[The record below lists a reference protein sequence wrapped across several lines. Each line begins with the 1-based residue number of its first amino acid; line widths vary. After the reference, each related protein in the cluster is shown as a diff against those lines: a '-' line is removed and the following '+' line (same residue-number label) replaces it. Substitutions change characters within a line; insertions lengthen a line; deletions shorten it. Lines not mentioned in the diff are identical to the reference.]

1 MAEKIKREYINI
13 FNYAQNNIFLVGILG
28 LFGFPLYYYI
38 WQYIY
43 PQNYEN
49 LQLRLFCSAL
59 FLPWLFYH
67 KLPTNLAKIFP
78 IYFFFS
84 LFIAIPLFFTFMLF
98 ANNFSDI
105 WLMSYLAAIYL
116 AILLLYHWWL
126 IIIMF
131 SLAIAFNMIFYS
143 FDTIA
148 ISQFN
153 GFQSKYIP
161 VYLFA
166 IISSILCHKTEKR
179 SQFKIRNM
187 RSYSGSVAHE
197 MRNPLNAINLIAT
210 RIRNLIITNDNNI
223 KQNLDPKDI
232 EEINKNLNII
242 SGCTNKASEVIDI
255 ILSNLK
261 EKIKQQKLE
270 YFSISNLLLTTIN
283 QYGFKDDSQKQIIQ
297 LDIDDDFTVKVDEA
311 SFIYVIF
318 NLLKNSLYYT
328 NLRPNQYIK
337 ISLKKAVKN
346 NKYHQLIIEDNGPGI
361 PHDKIKYIFD
371 SFYSFNKKNGA
382 GLGLDFCKKTMIN
395 YGGDITCE
403 SQLNKFTKF
412 ILKFPKLSSEK
423 TSTLENKHITNIII
437 LQENKISQNSLNLK
451 KTLEELS
458 VSADF
463 LIKENTLISKLKSC
477 DNYSLILIDANIN
490 NINNIIKKVKNFN
503 KSLPLIIFNA
513 NKLDDYK
520 YVKIMPDEII
530 YQSNTQSYLIY
541 RTIAKWHM
549 INKIP
554 KDFNKLQNNN
564 SNQIKILLADDEDV
578 NRAMLAKILSGNGFK
593 IDEAKNGQEL
603 CDKFFTNNSYDII
616 ISDINMPKISGYEAI
631 KKIRNSFKD
640 IPIIAY
646 SGDNQKDKI
655 HKLLKLKIND
665 YFIKGNDINYLSNLI
680 KFWVIYKNDNA
691 IANYQS

>member
-28 LFGFPLYYYI
+28 FFGFPLYYYI

-59 FLPWLFYH
+59 FLPWLFYN

-84 LFIAIPLFFTFMLF
+84 LFIAVPLFFTFMLF

-143 FDTIA
+143 FDNIT

-166 IISSILCHKTEKR
+166 IISGILCHRTEKR

-210 RIRNLIITNDNNI
+210 RIRSLIITNDNNI
-223 KQNLDPKDI
+223 KQNLDLKDI

-261 EKIKQQKLE
+261 EKIKQKKLE
-270 YFSISNLLLTTIN
+270 YFSIANLLLTTIN
-283 QYGFKDDSQKQIIQ
+283 QYGFEDDNQKQIIQ
-297 LDIDDDFTVKVDEA
+297 LDIDNDFTIKVEET

-318 NLLKNSLYYT
+318 NLLKNSLYYA
-328 NLRPNQYIK
+328 NLSPNQYIK
-337 ISLKKAVKN
+337 ISLKKAAKN

-371 SFYSFNKKNGA
+371 SFYSFNKKNGV

-395 YGGDITCE
+395 YGGDIICE
-403 SQLNKFTKF
+403 SELNKFTKF
-412 ILKFPKLSSEK
+412 ILKFPKLTCDK
-423 TSTLENKHITNIII
+423 TKELEHKHTDNIII
-437 LQENKISQNSLNLK
+437 LQENNISQNTLNLQ

-458 VSADF
+458 INANF
-463 LIKENTLISKLKSC
+463 LTNESTLISQLKSYN
-477 DNYSLILIDANIN
+477 NYSLILIDANIN
-490 NINNIIKKVKNFN
+490 NIANIVKKITNFN
-503 KSLPLIIFNA
+503 NNLPLIIFNA
-513 NKLDDYK
+513 KESDNYK
-520 YVKIMPDEII
+520 FIKIRPDEII
-530 YQSNTQSYLIY
+530 YQSNAQSDLIY
-541 RTIAKWHM
+541 RAIAKWHM
-549 INKIP
+549 INKLP
-554 KDFNKLQNNN
+554 RNFNQLQ
-564 SNQIKILLADDEDV
+564 SSTLNQVKILLADDEDV
-578 NRAMLAKILSGNGFK
+578 NRAMLAKILSCHGFK
-593 IDEAKNGQEL
+593 IEEAKNGQEL
-603 CDKFFTNNSYDII
+603 CDKFFANNNFDII
-616 ISDINMPKISGYEAI
+616 ISDINMPKINGIEVV
-631 KKIRNSFKD
+631 KKIRKSFKD

-655 HKLLKLKIND
+655 HKLLRSKIND
-665 YFIKGNDINYLSNLI
+665 YFIKGDDINYLSNLV
-680 KFWVIYKNDNA
+680 KFWATYRNYNS
-691 IANYQS
+691 IAN